1 MRGSL
6 NRRFIANWRKI
17 QSRPYQPKPFFA
29 SYIAMLIIGAA
40 GAYVAYMALHS
51 WVPGAKKDSLEVAKT
66 ALTVVAG
73 CGAVAAL
80 YVSYRKQ
87 RNDEANSDR
96 ERDRLF
102 TDRFTMAAEQL
113 GHDAAAVRLAGMYAL
128 ARIADDSERDRE
140 TCMNVICAY
149 LRMPYDPT
157 SGHVDRA
164 EGNVRHTAQ
173 RILEERL
180 RPDHPHCWREADVDL
195 RGATLQ
201 NAAFSRAVF
210 RKALFNGAQFYGVT
224 LFGVTR
230 FTWRTWFDE
239 AVFYGTT
246 WFGHSR
252 FSDQITFDGAKFHD
266 EVSFTSAS
274 FRHPIVHFNDVTFE
288 SEADFSDVE
297 FKEVASFENTSFSS
311 DRPPVWPNNK
321 RLENGRLVSD
331 DSHI

>member
-1 MRGSL
+1 M
-6 NRRFIANWRKI
+6 

-29 SYIAMLIIGAA
+29 SYIAMLIVGAA
-40 GAYVAYMALHS
+40 GAYIAYMALYS

-102 TDRFTMAAEQL
+102 TDRFTKAAEQL

-157 SGHVDRA
+157 SSQVDRA
-164 EGNVRHTAQ
+164 EENVRRTAQ
-173 RILEERL
+173 RILQERL
-180 RPDHPHCWREADVDL
+180 RPDHPHCWRDADVDL
-195 RGATLQ
+195 SGATLLD
-201 NAAFSRAVF
+201 AAFSRAVF
-210 RKALFNGAQFYGVT
+210 KKALFNGAQFYGVT
-224 LFGVTR
+224 LFGVTK

-239 AVFYGTT
+239 AVFHGTV

-252 FSDQITFDGAKFHD
+252 FSDQTTFNGVKFRNQAR
-266 EVSFTSAS
+266 FTSAF
-274 FRHPIVHFNDVTFE
+274 FRHAIVHFNDVTFE
-288 SEADFSDVE
+288 AEADFSNAE
-297 FKEVASFENTSFSS
+297 FKEVASFENVSFSS
-311 DRPPVWPNNK
+311 ATPPVWPNNK
-321 RLENGRLVSD
+321 RLENGRLVSV
-331 DSHI
+331 DSHT